1 LALKEGL
8 NQLGYDIEMPAAGT
22 LTYSGNPRTAKYNS
36 PILNTY
42 EDHRMV
48 MAFSLMAIK
57 LGVIH
62 LSEIASVEK
71 SFPNFFEEARKI
83 GVIK

>member
-1 LALKEGL
+1 
-8 NQLGYDIEMPAAGT
+8 
-22 LTYSGNPRTAKYNS
+22 
-36 PILNTY
+36 
-42 EDHRMV
+42 MV

-62 LSEIASVEK
+62 LSEISSVEK